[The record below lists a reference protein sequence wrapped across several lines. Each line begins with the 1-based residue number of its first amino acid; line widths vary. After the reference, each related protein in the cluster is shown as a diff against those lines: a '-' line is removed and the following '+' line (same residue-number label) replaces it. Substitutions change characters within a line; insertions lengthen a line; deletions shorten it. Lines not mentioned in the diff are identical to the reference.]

1 MWLLIITIAVVLIV
15 VFVMGANKRAV
26 QKKKSNMSVAEATKL
41 AQETFEAVYGH
52 ITYDQK
58 MASANLLLILAAT
71 CKPNGAQYHQ
81 IHDVIASYCGSL
93 GIDAKSFKHIIT
105 QHPSIKDVVGVLK
118 QIPKKDNFFTHFLF
132 TCWTIVSITKSEDG
146 IVLLQHVFG
155 ELGYS
160 SEELINEIQKLNA
173 LDQMYLGEDS

>member
-1 MWLLIITIAVVLIV
+1 MWLLIITIAIILVVVLV
-15 VFVMGANKRAV
+15 VGGHKRTIR
-26 QKKKSNMSVAEATKL
+26 QKESNMSVAEATKL

-81 IHDVIASYCGSL
+81 IHDVIVSYCGSL
-93 GIDAKSFKHIIT
+93 GIDAKSFKHIMT
-105 QHPSIKDVVGVLK
+105 QHPSLENVIDVLK
-118 QIPKKDNFFTHFLF
+118 QIPKNDNFFTHFLF
-132 TCWTIVSITKSEDG
+132 TCFTIVSITKSEDG
-146 IVLLQHVFG
+146 SALLEYVFG

-160 SEELINEIQKLNA
+160 SDELINEIQKLIA
-173 LDQMYLGEDS
+173 IDQMFFGKDS

>member
-1 MWLLIITIAVVLIV
+1 MWLLIVTVIIILVVVLV
-15 VFVMGANKRAV
+15 VSGNKRTV
-26 QKKKSNMSVAEATKL
+26 RKKKSDMSVAEATRR
-41 AQETFEAVYGH
+41 AQELFEAVYGH

-58 MASANLLLILAAT
+58 MASANLLFILAAI

-93 GIDAKSFKHIIT
+93 SIDAKSFKHIVI

-160 SEELINEIQKLNA
+160 SEELINEIKKLNA

>member
-1 MWLLIITIAVVLIV
+1 MWLLIVTIIIILAV
-15 VFVMGANKRAV
+15 VFVVGGNKRTV
-26 QKKKSNMSVAEATKL
+26 RNKKSDMSVAEATRR
-41 AQETFEAVYGH
+41 AQELFEAVYGH

-93 GIDAKSFKHIIT
+93 SIDAKSFKHIVT
-105 QHPSIKDVVGVLK
+105 QHPSLEDVVGVLK
-118 QIPKKDNFFTHFLF
+118 QIPKNDNFFIHFLF
-132 TCWTIVSITKSEDG
+132 TCWTIVSITESEDG
-146 IVLLQHVFG
+146 SALLQYVFG

-173 LDQMYLGEDS
+173 LDQMYFGKDS